1 MRGKACLSILTEDL
15 AGLAGAGGG
24 RVRWGGRGEGGRGGG
39 GGGVWGGGRGGAS
52 PGGGSAGSKE
62 NEEVSGSE
70 EPQ

>member
-1 MRGKACLSILTEDL
+1 MC
-15 AGLAGAGGG
+15 
-24 RVRWGGRGEGGRGGG
+24 
-39 GGGVWGGGRGGAS
+39 GGVRGGAS